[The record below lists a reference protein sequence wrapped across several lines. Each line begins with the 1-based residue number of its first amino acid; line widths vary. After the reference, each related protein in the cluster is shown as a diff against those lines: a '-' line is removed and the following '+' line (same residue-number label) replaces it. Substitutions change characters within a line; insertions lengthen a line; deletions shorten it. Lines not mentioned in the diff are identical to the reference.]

1 MRNRKVVLLLVVL
14 LVCIVICILLAN
26 TWNNDKLVKNS
37 SDNAITRYEWLVM
50 LCDQFGVEPDE
61 KNEPYFHDVTKED
74 VHYGYVQSAVQWEM
88 IEGGGTFD
96 GEKPASGR
104 FIALTAMKAIGEY
117 KVKIYLGALT
127 KIKDKDYL
135 QIADDEAIITK
146 EQWKDNFTKNECE
159 TILEQFGRLFTETMW
174 GESVSEVVYSDK
186 VAEVRDWDIVSYVGD
201 NQIEINKEIAKD
213 LSKDMII
220 VYQQKNSD
228 LKVARRITDINKGLL
243 TLDEPEISE
252 VIDSLMVSDMTTVNV
267 DDILQYNNVTEPIS
281 ANASYRTLLAD
292 NQASVREVGN
302 LVNSKGFSISIDYES
317 GSSEAA
323 TATITDNDTNVSYVF
338 PVDFGQMDKEMDT
351 DIHATVEFDKIK
363 IGTQLIYSR
372 EDGVQYLDLQ
382 TDANMKMS
390 GEMQLEG
397 EQKIKIF
404 ETVAPLGGCVVGV
417 NLEVY
422 LVLNQSGNISLQVD
436 IPMQSKVYYEKDKG
450 FRTYNYPDNEP
461 DASIT
466 VNCEAKLL
474 DRLEA
479 IVVILGVC
487 NVMDAEFDVGTV
499 ATAEMKIREDD
510 SLQCM
515 DIDIAFPV
523 VTLQVCG
530 DDDKETF
537 LGELGLSAEW
547 EMVTAEEAFLKESLH
562 YELTPEGS
570 GFVEECTYKQNAQE
584 EAILTDN
591 ETSQNTS
598 VNSNTYQTKYADVNM
613 IPAAKMRFEY
623 PDNWTVVSEVV
634 NGEHY
639 VGEEVILQNERGV
652 TITFIQ
658 LETTVTNYSRIMGRV
673 KIEKVADSSF
683 IPGWVSGT
691 DHSELG
697 SFMVAKIKDTGYLF
711 MDTDTDFHDEDGSTY
726 YAVVPETYVGDE
738 VSTRPCADYL
748 KAYDC
753 MFFEYTGTYAFFA
766 EAPDGKFSSQEEKE
780 VIEILSSFY
789 HYQEV
794 YE

>member
-1 MRNRKVVLLLVVL
+1 MRNQKVVLLSVVL
-14 LVCIVICILLAN
+14 LVCIVIYMFLASV
-26 TWNNDKLVKNS
+26 WNNDKVVKNA
-37 SDNAITRYEWLVM
+37 SDNAVTRYEWLVM
-50 LCDQFGVEPDE
+50 LCDRFSVEPDE
-61 KNEPYFHDVTKED
+61 KNEPYFRDVTKED
-74 VHYGYVQSAVQWEM
+74 VHYGYVQSAVKWD
-88 IEGGGTFD
+88 ILKAGGTFD
-96 GEKPASGR
+96 GDKPASGR
-104 FIALTAMKAIGEY
+104 FIALTAMKAIGKY
-117 KVKIYLGALT
+117 KVQIYLGT
-127 KIKDKDYL
+127 RTDVRDKDYL
-135 QIADDEAIITK
+135 EIASNESIVTK
-146 EQWKDNFTKNECE
+146 EQWKDSFTKNECE
-159 TILEQFGRLFTETMW
+159 NILEQFGVLFTETMW
-174 GESVSEVVYSDK
+174 NESVSEVVYKDK
-186 VAEVRDWDIVSYVGD
+186 VVEVHELDIVRHVGD
-201 NQIEINKEIAKD
+201 NQIEINEEIAKD

-220 VYQQKNSD
+220 VYQQNNSD
-228 LKVARRITDINKGLL
+228 LKIARRITDINKGVL
-243 TLDEPEISE
+243 TLAEPEIEE
-252 VIDSLMVSDMTTVNV
+252 VIDSLMVSDMTTINF
-267 DDILQYNNVTEPIS
+267 DDILRYNHITEPIS
-281 ANASYRTLLAD
+281 VDASYSPLLAY
-292 NQASVREVGN
+292 NQADVREVSN
-302 LVNSKGFSISIDYES
+302 LVDSKGFSISIDYES
-317 GSSEAA
+317 GSKEAA
-323 TATITDNDTNVSYVF
+323 TATITNNDTNMSYAF
-338 PVDFGQMDKEMDT
+338 PMDFGQMDEEEDS
-351 DIHATVEFDKIK
+351 DIHATVEFDKIS
-363 IGTQLIYSR
+363 IGTQLIYNR
-372 EDGVQYLDLQ
+372 EDGVQYIDLQ

-390 GEMQLEG
+390 GEIELEG

-404 ETVAPLGGCVVGV
+404 ETVAPLGGYVVGV
-417 NLEVY
+417 NMEVY
-422 LVLNQSGNISLQVD
+422 LVLSQSGNISLQVEV
-436 IPMQSKVYYEKDKG
+436 PLQSKVYYEKDKG
-450 FRTYNYPDNEP
+450 FRTYDYPDNEL
-461 DASIT
+461 DASVV
-466 VNCEAKLL
+466 VNCQAKLL
-474 DRLEA
+474 DRFEA

-499 ATAEMKIREDD
+499 SNAEMKIREDA

-523 VTLQVCG
+523 ITLQICG

-537 LGELGLSAEW
+537 MGELGLSAEW
-547 EMVTAEEAFLKESLH
+547 EIVTAENAFLKESLH
-562 YELTPEGS
+562 YELPPEGS

-598 VNSNTYQTKYADVNM
+598 VDWNTYQTKYADVNM

-634 NGEHY
+634 NGEYY

-711 MDTDTDFHDEDGSTY
+711 MDTDTDFHDEDGFTY